1 MGRIIPGT
9 RFISFKVPLR
19 QEIMQKVKNAEWF
32 CPRTVMDHCHN
43 LGLVIDLTDTFRY
56 YHPEDFESR
65 GVTHCKIRVRGKLI
79 PEEKAVQKF
88 FQAVNK
94 FLEKNKEN
102 DKVIGVHCTH
112 GINRS
117 GYLVCRYMIQV
128 LGIPPD
134 QAIADFN
141 SARGHEQEREN
152 YLADLR
158 QAPWMDEA
166 VVRFSRS
173 NSKASNASEYSTNPL
188 DASTASSLDTTLNST
203 LDTTNN
209 TSLDTTASEVESPG
223 GSMGVA
229 SGRSWNIP
237 LMKYPGTP
245 EDESKPMPPL
255 RRWSPVEERQ
265 SKRSSRRTRR
275 YNPVDH
281 PSEERPA
288 RRHKERYSAYG
299 ARDYYDQI
307 YQGRIAPQYDS
318 HFYQHR
324 GSGVG
329 PHRPLPRYQRQQQQQ
344 QQQPGPSNALRQ
356 YRGPRPYRSPPA
368 AESNTYSNTNTN
380 TNTNT
385 PAREEA
391 PEYYR
396 TPDASRTPRLRS
408 HGPLRNPLSPGLR
421 EDVFSPVSRRRS
433 ARMTP
438 Y

>member
-1 MGRIIPGT
+1 MPGNNKVPDRWEKYTSMGRIIPGT

-237 LMKYPGTP
+237 LMKYPRPQAKGDAGRHVP
-245 EDESKPMPPL
+245 
-255 RRWSPVEERQ
+255 
-265 SKRSSRRTRR
+265 
-275 YNPVDH
+275 H
-281 PSEERPA
+281 PA
-288 RRHKERYSAYG
+288 RQRACRQDPPVVCFRCHQEGHIAKFCRNPRIRSKKASKEQSAPLS
-299 ARDYYDQI
+299 ASDV
-307 YQGRIAPQYDS
+307 PQNKS
-318 HFYQHR
+318 PGQPQ
-324 GSGVG
+324 SNVT
-329 PHRPLPRYQRQQQQQ
+329 PR
-344 QQQPGPSNALRQ
+344 
-356 YRGPRPYRSPPA
+356 
-368 AESNTYSNTNTN
+368 
-380 TNTNT
+380 T
-385 PAREEA
+385 PA
-391 PEYYR
+391 PGGDSYR
-396 TPDASRTPRLRS
+396 TGNQSAQSPTAATQGDPPKMDSPEHKPQPS
-408 HGPLRNPLSPGLR
+408 VPGLE
-421 EDVFSPVSRRRS
+421 EDLLSSLS
-433 ARMTP
+433 LG
-438 Y
+438 

>member
-1 MGRIIPGT
+1 MVVVPRPQVCLIT
-9 RFISFKVPLR
+9 RCHWA
-19 QEIMQKVKNAEWF
+19 QEIMLKVKNADWF
-32 CPRTVMDHCHN
+32 CPRTLMDHCHN
-43 LGLVIDLTDTFRY
+43 LGIVIDLTDTFRY

-65 GVTHCKIRVRGKLI
+65 GVTHMKIRIKGRII

-166 VVRFSRS
+166 VLKYSRS
-173 NSKASNASEYSTNPL
+173 NSKSKEASEYPTNPL
-188 DASTASSLDTTLNST
+188 DTSTASLDTTNNST

-209 TSLDTTASEVESPG
+209 TTLDTTASEVESPG

-229 SGRSWNIP
+229 SRQTWNIP
-237 LMKYPGTP
+237 LLKYPGTP
-245 EDESKPMPPL
+245 EDESRPLPPL
-255 RRWSPVEERQ
+255 RRWSPVEERH

-275 YNPVDH
+275 YNPVDNS
-281 PSEERPA
+281 SEERPV

-329 PHRPLPRYQRQQQQQ
+329 PHRPLPRYQRQQLQQ
-344 QQQPGPSNALRQ
+344 GPSNAPRQ

-368 AESNTYSNTNTN
+368 ADTNTYSNTNT
-380 TNTNT
+380 
-385 PAREEA
+385 PVRQDRQEA

-408 HGPLRNPLSPGLR
+408 HGPLRNPLSPGVR
-421 EDVFSPVSRRRS
+421 EDVFSPTSRRRS